1 MVTISVSC
9 PIYPSEDPDKVRD
22 AVLRIFPG
30 MELEETDTRLSGS
43 GSMENFSELIRKQKI
58 LDSTRSALFKG
69 KHGAE
74 TRLRLNKQAAKV
86 GKISFAEPRSVL
98 GRIEVTVEGD
108 DLETFIDTIA
118 PATVDGKE
126 VRP

>member
-98 GRIEVTVEGD
+98 GCIEVTVEGD